1 MLGYRTDLALET
13 VTGLQEKPRITEHHR
28 GKYFQITEIIIPDD
42 TAGRSLGKP
51 AGRYIT
57 LESAPLSGFSDQYEQ
72 MAMELAGEI
81 RALLPDDNNYNNKY
95 NNNNSILV
103 AGLGNANITPD
114 ALGVRVT
121 EKILATRHLQ
131 KELQDDDF
139 LKQLRPVSVI
149 AGGVLGQ
156 TGIESA
162 EFLQAIAGLVKP
174 AAILAIDA
182 LACSDLERLGTTI
195 QIADTGIAP
204 GSGVANHRKA
214 LNQEN
219 FGVPVIGI
227 GVPTVI
233 GIRSIAENL
242 SENITGDCYQIPES
256 FSGMMVTPRDVDR
269 LISQSAYILAC
280 GINLA
285 LHPTLKYTDVAGF

>member
-28 GKYFQITEIIIPDD
+28 GKYFQITEIVIPDD

-81 RALLPDDNNYNNKY
+81 RALLPDDNNNG
-95 NNNNSILV
+95 ILV

-131 KELQDDDF
+131 KELTEQDDDF

-149 AGGVLGQ
+149 AGGVMGQ

-174 AAILAIDA
+174 AAILAIEA
-182 LACSDLERLGTTI
+182 LAC
-195 QIADTGIAP
+195 
-204 GSGVANHRKA
+204 
-214 LNQEN
+214 
-219 FGVPVIGI
+219 
-227 GVPTVI
+227 
-233 GIRSIAENL
+233 
-242 SENITGDCYQIPES
+242 
-256 FSGMMVTPRDVDR
+256 
-269 LISQSAYILAC
+269 
-280 GINLA
+280 
-285 LHPTLKYTDVAGF
+285 

>member
-28 GKYFQITEIIIPDD
+28 GNYFQITEIVIPDED
-42 TAGRSLGKP
+42 AGRSLGKP

-57 LESAPLSGFSDQYEQ
+57 LESEPLSGFSDQYEQ
-72 MAMELAGEI
+72 MAVELAGEI
-81 RALLPDDNNYNNKY
+81 RELIPDDGG
-95 NNNNSILV
+95 ILV

-131 KELQDDDF
+131 KELTEQDDDF

-149 AGGVLGQ
+149 AGGVMGQ

-162 EFLQAIAGLVKP
+162 EFLQVVAELVQP

-233 GIRSIAENL
+233 GIRSIAETI
-242 SENITGDCYQIPES
+242 SETVSESLPEA
-256 FSGMMVTPRDVDR
+256 FSGMMVTPRDIDR

-285 LHPTLKYTDVAGF
+285 LHPDLKYTDVAGF